1 MKRSENG
8 SLSLLR
14 RVAENPFLNI
24 AVGFILMVTSL
35 LECLEPFFGNMF
47 HSPIGVHH
55 GAFLFGMVQF
65 MKWLPNMVQGMQLI
79 EHGEDK
85 TAEPAGA
92 SG

>member
-1 MKRSENG
+1 MSNTNKNK
-8 SLSLLR
+8 LSLLR
-14 RVAENPFLNI
+14 RIAENPFLNI

-35 LECLEPFFGNMF
+35 LECLEPFLGSMF

-65 MKWLPNMVQGMQLI
+65 LKWLPDLVKGMQFI

>member
-1 MKRSENG
+1 MKRSEKG

-14 RVAENPFLNI
+14 RVAQNPLLNI

-35 LECLEPFFGNMF
+35 LECLEPLLGTMF
-47 HSPIGVHH
+47 HSPIGAHH
-55 GAFLFGMVQF
+55 GAALFGMVQF
-65 MKWLPNMVQGMQLI
+65 MKWLPDLVQGMQYV

-85 TAEPAGA
+85 SAEPAGA

>member
-1 MKRSENG
+1 MKRSETG

-14 RVAENPFLNI
+14 RVAQNPLLNI

-35 LECLEPFFGNMF
+35 LECLEPIMGNMF
-47 HSPIGVHH
+47 HSPVGVHH

-65 MKWLPNMVQGMQLI
+65 MKWLPDMVQGMQFI
-79 EHGEDK
+79 EHGEDQP
-85 TAEPAGA
+85 TETAGA